1 MLTWSTDI
9 GPGCCRFVVSQCNY
23 LLRDPDW
30 VEARVRLGMPPLP
43 PWEHG
48 NPLTL
53 SAWLL

>member
-9 GPGCCRFVVSQCNY
+9 GPGCCRLVVSQCNY